1 MTGEHVILLDEQDKP
16 AGMLEKY
23 AAHTLNTPLHLA
35 FSCWLFNQRGQLLVT
50 RRSLGKKA
58 WPGVWTNSVCGHPQ
72 EGETFEQAV
81 TRRSRFELGV
91 DIANVASV
99 HPEFRYRA
107 VAPNG
112 IVENEVCPVYAA
124 QITSPLR
131 PNSDEVMDYQWCEL
145 EALLQALAVTPW
157 AFSPWMVL
165 EAADD
170 DARLALINY
179 AASLADGVARQ

>member
-23 AAHTLNTPLHLA
+23 AAHTFDTPLHLA
-35 FSCWLFNQRGQLLVT
+35 FSCWLFDERGQLLVT
-50 RRSLGKKA
+50 RRSLEKKA

-91 DIANVASV
+91 EITGIAPVA
-99 HPEFRYRA
+99 PRFRYRA

-124 QITSPLR
+124 RVTGPLR
-131 PNSDEVMDYQWCEL
+131 PNRDEVMDYQWCKL
-145 EALLQALAVTPW
+145 EDLLNALAITPW

-165 EAADD
+165 EATDE
-170 DARLALINY
+170 DARAALQKY
-179 AASLADGVARQ
+179 VASLS

>member
-16 AGMLEKY
+16 VGMQEKY

-35 FSCWLFNQRGQLLVT
+35 FSCWLFDQQGQLLVT
-50 RRSLGKKA
+50 RRSLSKKA

-81 TRRSRFELGV
+81 RRRSHFELGV
-91 DIANVASV
+91 TITDITPV
-99 HPEFRYRA
+99 HPAFRYRA

-124 QITSPLR
+124 TTTSPLA
-131 PNSDEVMDYQWCEL
+131 PHADEVMDYQWCSL
-145 EALLQALAVTPW
+145 DDLLQGLALTPW
-157 AFSPWMVL
+157 AYSPWMVL
-165 EAADD
+165 EADD
-170 DARLALINY
+170 PDARLALCNY
-179 AASLADGVARQ
+179 AARLR

>member
-1 MTGEHVILLDEQDKP
+1 MAGEHVILLDEQDQP

-23 AAHTLNTPLHLA
+23 AAHTLDTPLHLA
-35 FSCWLFNQRGQLLVT
+35 FSCWLFNQQGQFLVT

-72 EGETFEQAV
+72 QGETFEQAV
-81 TRRSRFELGV
+81 TRRCRFELGV
-91 DIANVASV
+91 AIADIAPI
-99 HPEFRYRA
+99 HPAFRYRA

-124 QITSPLR
+124 RVVSQVQ
-131 PNSDEVMDYQWCEL
+131 PNDDEVMDYQWVDL
-145 EALLQALAVTPW
+145 ETMLSALAATPW

-165 EAADD
+165 EAENQ
-170 DARLALINY
+170 DARQALI
-179 AASLADGVARQ
+179 DFVARLRG

>member
-16 AGMLEKY
+16 VGRLEKY

-35 FSCWLFNQRGQLLVT
+35 FSCWLFNDRGQLLVT

-72 EGETFEQAV
+72 SGETFEQAV

-91 DIANVASV
+91 NIANIASV
-99 HPEFRYRA
+99 HPAFRYRA

-124 QITSPLR
+124 RIISPVLA
-131 PNSDEVMDYQWCEL
+131 NSDEVMDYQWCEL
-145 EALLQALAVTPW
+145 EDLLQALALTPW
-157 AFSPWMVL
+157 AYSPWIVL

-170 DARLALINY
+170 N
-179 AASLADGVARQ
+179 ARQALRNYVAQLRY